1 MIDFK
6 TFELDRLSKLLW
18 SLKGYTDNNLRFP
31 KAGELVE
38 IAYDVYSKG
47 KLKRVNLPGIDL
59 IGDDGKTYES
69 KVTQFQNKSLM
80 AVRSVILK
88 NSRSKDTVNENLA
101 DYFIFTDIKLGR
113 ACCVPSSFIF
123 NIRFNGATLTGNC
136 DPDLDYFFMMCYDD
150 QYKTDYFE
158 ESQKF
163 DYDYVRSF

>member
-69 KVTQFQNKSLM
+69 KVTQFKNKSLM
-80 AVRSVILK
+80 AVRRVILK
-88 NSRSKDTVNENLA
+88 NSRASSSVNKNLA
-101 DYFIFTDIKLGR
+101 DYFIFTDIKLGK
-113 ACCVPSSFIF
+113 ACCVPSTMIY
-123 NIRFNGATLTGNC
+123 NTKFNGATLVGHCNPELEHFFLRGY
-136 DPDLDYFFMMCYDD
+136 DGQGDKDYFQDA
-150 QYKTDYFE
+150 E
-158 ESQKF
+158 KF